1 MWNGPLCKLQ
11 EAFLL
16 ARLHMLS
23 KIFPSVLI
31 LHVSDTN
38 DLGFFW
44 TIIGIAALAQI
55 LLHRAVLWHHV
66 PTLIEKVLLLIV
78 PKIILAGFHLKHF
91 LVNCR
96 GCFSFWIFRLNKAGA
111 AFFYNK
117 GLSFFKNNY
126 FLRLK
131 WCAKAFSCHSF
142 TSEFCFPPVDV
153 ATSEGNRGSSVF
165 CMLLI
170 RPTRQ

>member
-1 MWNGPLCKLQ
+1 
-11 EAFLL
+11 
-16 ARLHMLS
+16 MLS

-31 LHVSDTN
+31 LLHVSDTN
-38 DLGFFW
+38 DLGVFR
-44 TIIGIAALAQI
+44 TVVGIAALARI

-96 GCFSFWIFRLNKAGA
+96 GCFSFWIFRLSKAGT

-117 GLSFFKNNY
+117 GL
-126 FLRLK
+126 R
-131 WCAKAFSCHSF
+131 AF
-142 TSEFCFPPVDV
+142 
-153 ATSEGNRGSSVF
+153 
-165 CMLLI
+165 
-170 RPTRQ
+170 